1 MGRRYIKLQ
10 PCQGNSLVRS
20 PFLSHSLSP
29 SAQATQRVTTQ
40 TQCRRVESSEQQQS
54 KEQCCTLHTQRSSA
68 SALIGLHSCC
78 LTLSLT
84 TLVAWAR
91 QCLLFLCCCCGTCF
105 CLLVFCMQRC
115 RRRRHRRCLRIS
127 QIRFSLAA
135 DRFKISF
142 ELSSKRAAS
151 PSNVAHAHYPNRNE
165 EPEKEIKQT
174 QRKYP
179 NRNRNSCVSLC
190 VFCGKQTLTDYI
202 INKNI

>member
-1 MGRRYIKLQ
+1 MLYSSHTAIVGKR
-10 PCQGNSLVRS
+10 SLW
-20 PFLSHSLSP
+20 PALMLS
-29 SAQATQRVTTQ
+29 R
-40 TQCRRVESSEQQQS
+40 
-54 KEQCCTLHTQRSSA
+54 
-68 SALIGLHSCC
+68 
-78 LTLSLT
+78 SLT
-84 TLVAWAR
+84 CHPRCVGSAVFVV
-91 QCLLFLCCCCGTCF
+91 FLCCCCGTCF

-115 RRRRHRRCLRIS
+115 RRRRRRRCLRIS

-190 VFCGKQTLTDYI
+190 VFCGKQAPNGLYS
-202 INKNI
+202 K